1 MPIVRAGL
9 AAIAGV
15 VTFFAFFP
23 HNWFLA
29 IIGFTAF
36 AWVIDVESR
45 RQRTFLALT
54 FATFFYAPLV
64 HWMTIV
70 SSPAAFVLVCL
81 CVIPWLVFA
90 LYRPGPTRATTGIR
104 LAAIIALIEALH
116 SNIPWGGFP
125 WGLIAYSQV
134 DGPLMPVSRVGGEV
148 LTSIMVVLIGY
159 ALFVALADRKFSMCV
174 LIFVFVA
181 VSNVTLINNEKST
194 TIRVAVIQGNVP
206 RLGLS
211 DQEQAGRVF
220 ANHIAQTHEL
230 AMDIR
235 NGKAKQPE
243 LVVWPENA
251 ADGDPINSRAM
262 FNQVQKVVDEINAPV
277 LIGAAVWDGEV
288 GPYNAGILWLPGN
301 GPNQRYEKK
310 QLVPFGEYIPQRTIL
325 EKYSSQFGIT
335 PNHFLPGK
343 RSGIFT
349 IDKVTFADV
358 ICFEVAYDSRMRA
371 GIQGG
376 ARFFTVQSN
385 NATYAFSQQPMQQLQ
400 ITRFRAFEHSRSIA
414 VATTTGFSAIIDS
427 RGFVQAQTQE
437 MKSATLNEELDQF
450 TVRQPI
456 DRWGSGPWLAICAV
470 VVLLSLRKD
479 PGWKTHR
486 SQIKRF
492 GRVK

>member
-1 MPIVRAGL
+1 MPIVRVGL
-9 AAIAGV
+9 VAIAGV
-15 VTFFAFFP
+15 VTSFSFSP
-23 HNWFLA
+23 HFWFLA
-29 IIGFTAF
+29 IVGFAAF
-36 AWVIDVESR
+36 AWAIDVDSS

-64 HWMTIV
+64 RWITIIGV
-70 SSPAAFVLVCL
+70 PAAFALVVL
-81 CVIPWLVFA
+81 CVLPWVIFV
-90 LYRPGPTRATTGIR
+90 LYRPGPSRASTAFR
-104 LAAIIALIEALH
+104 LAAIVALIEAIH
-116 SNIPWGGFP
+116 SNTPWGGFP
-125 WGLIAYSQV
+125 WGLFAYSQV

-148 LTSIMVVLIGY
+148 LTSMVVVLAGC
-159 ALFVALADRKFSMCV
+159 ALFVALVDRTFSMCV
-174 LIFVFVA
+174 LIFAFVA
-181 VSNVTLINNEKST
+181 VSSVTLINNEKST

-235 NGKAKQPE
+235 NGKAKQPQ

-251 ADGDPINSRAM
+251 ADGDPVNSRAM
-262 FNQVQKVVDEINAPV
+262 FNQVQKVVDEVNAPV
-277 LIGAAVWDGEV
+277 LIGAAVWDGDV
-288 GPYNAGILWLPGN
+288 GPYNAGILWLPGV
-301 GPNQRYEKK
+301 GPNQRYEKM
-310 QLVPFGEYIPQRTIL
+310 QLVPFGEYIPHRTIL
-325 EKYSSQFGIT
+325 EKYSSTFGIT
-335 PNHFLPGK
+335 PNHFLPGQ
-343 RSGIFT
+343 RSGNIT
-349 IDKVTFADV
+349 YGKLTFADV

-376 ARFFTVQSN
+376 AHFFTVQSN

-400 ITRFRAFEHSRSIA
+400 ITRFRAFEHGRSIA

-427 RGFVQAQTQE
+427 RGFVKAQSQE

-456 DRWGSGPWLAICAV
+456 DRWGSGPWLAFCAV

-479 PGWKTHR
+479 SGWKTHR